1 MKENFMNYEQAHKLL
16 SEKNQLHLLKYYDSL
31 SDNEKAS
38 LLSQIADIDFSLIDM
53 IDRPA
58 SGADADIAPVAALQ
72 IDAINEK
79 RAAYMEAG
87 LASIKKGE
95 LALVLLA
102 GGQGTRLGYSGPKG
116 TFNVGKTKDMYIF
129 QLLIEH
135 TMDIVKLADTWIHFF
150 IMTSDKNHDDTTAF
164 FKEHDYFG
172 YKPEYIHFFKQ
183 EMVPSI
189 DFNRKIYLE
198 EKGRVA
204 MSPNGNGGWFSS
216 LCKAGYLSKLTEHSI
231 KYINVFSVDNVLQ
244 RIADPVFLGAVLTE
258 GFLSGGKVVKKAY
271 PDEKVGVLCTNHG
284 KPYIVEYY
292 ELTDEM
298 RDERDENGDYAYN
311 YGVTLNYIF
320 PVDRLMKIMNESMP
334 LHIVKKAI
342 PYIGDDGELVKPSEP
357 NGYKFE
363 TLALDMIAYMG
374 TCLPFE
380 VDREKEFAPVK
391 NATGNDSI
399 DSARELLRKN
409 GYTL

>member
-1 MKENFMNYEQAHKLL
+1 MGENE
-16 SEKNQLHLLKYYDSL
+16 LKQILREHGQEHIIEAYD
-31 SDNEKAS
+31 
-38 LLSQIADIDFSLIDM
+38 
-53 IDRPA
+53 
-58 SGADADIAPVAALQ
+58 AL
-72 IDAINEK
+72 D
-79 RAAYMEAG
+79 EAG
-87 LASIKKGE
+87 KEKLANQVAKIDWSMVAMAGHKE
-95 LALVLLA
+95 LAQERGKLEPLSALEVNEINARKDEYEAKGLEAIKAGKVGAVLLA
-102 GGQGTRLGYSGPKG
+102 GGQGTRLGSDGPKG
-116 TFNVGKTKDMYIF
+116 KYNIGLTKDVYIF
-129 QLLIEH
+129 ERLIRNLQDV
-135 TMDIVKLADTWIHFF
+135 TDKAGCYVPLY
-150 IMTSDKNHDDTTAF
+150 IMTSDKNNDETIAF
-164 FKEHDYFG
+164 FKEKSYFG
-172 YKPEYIHFFKQ
+172 YPEEYVKFFKQ
-183 EMVPSI
+183 EMAPST
-189 DFNRKIYLE
+189 DYDGKLLME
-198 EKGRVA
+198 AKDSLSL
-204 MSPNGNGGWFSS
+204 SPNGNGGWFYSMS
-216 LCKAGYLSKLTEHSI
+216 VTGILDDVHQRGIEWLNIFA
-231 KYINVFSVDNVLQ
+231 VDNVLQ

-292 ELTDEM
+292 ELTDAM
-298 RDERDENGDYAYN
+298 RDERDANGDYAYN

-342 PYIGDDGELVKPSEP
+342 PYVGEDGEIVKPSEP

-380 VDREKEFAPVK
+380 VDREKEFAPIK

-399 DSARELLRKN
+399 DSARELLKKN

>member
-1 MKENFMNYEQAHKLL
+1 
-16 SEKNQLHLLKYYDSL
+16 
-31 SDNEKAS
+31 
-38 LLSQIADIDFSLIDM
+38 
-53 IDRPA
+53 
-58 SGADADIAPVAALQ
+58 
-72 IDAINEK
+72 
-79 RAAYMEAG
+79 
-87 LASIKKGE
+87 
-95 LALVLLA
+95 
-102 GGQGTRLGYSGPKG
+102 
-116 TFNVGKTKDMYIF
+116 
-129 QLLIEH
+129 
-135 TMDIVKLADTWIHFF
+135 
-150 IMTSDKNHDDTTAF
+150 
-164 FKEHDYFG
+164 
-172 YKPEYIHFFKQ
+172 
-183 EMVPSI
+183 MVPSV
-189 DFNRKIYLE
+189 DFNGKIYLE
-198 EKGRVA
+198 EKGRIA

-216 LCKAGYLSKLTEHSI
+216 LCKAGHLSKLTEHNI

-244 RIADPVFLGAVLTE
+244 RIADPIFLGAVIKE
-258 GFLSGGKVVKKAY
+258 GYLSGGKVVRKAY

-298 RDERDENGDYAYN
+298 RNQRDENGDYAYN

-342 PYIGDDGELVKPSEP
+342 PYVDKNGDIVKPAEP

-363 TLALDMIAYMG
+363 TLALDMIAFMG

-380 VDREKEFAPVK
+380 VEREKEFAPIK

-399 DSARELLRKN
+399 DSARELLKQN

>member
-1 MKENFMNYEQAHKLL
+1 M
-16 SEKNQLHLLKYYDSL
+16 
-31 SDNEKAS
+31 
-38 LLSQIADIDFSLIDM
+38 
-53 IDRPA
+53 
-58 SGADADIAPVAALQ
+58 
-72 IDAINEK
+72 
-79 RAAYMEAG
+79 
-87 LASIKKGE
+87 
-95 LALVLLA
+95 LLA
-102 GGQGTRLGYSGPKG
+102 GGQGTRLGFSGPKG
-116 TFNVGKTKDMYIF
+116 TFNVGETKDMFIF

-135 TMDIVKLADTWIHFF
+135 TLDIVKLADTWIHFF
-150 IMTSDKNHDDTTAF
+150 IMTNEKNHDDTTAF

-172 YKPEYIHFFKQ
+172 YNSDYIHFFKQ
-183 EMVPSI
+183 EMVPSV
-189 DFNRKIYLE
+189 DFDGKIYLE
-198 EKGRVA
+198 EKGRIA

-216 LCKAGYLSKLTEHSI
+216 LCKAGHLSKLTEHNI

-244 RIADPVFLGAVLTE
+244 RIADPVFLGAIIKE
-258 GFLSGGKVVKKAY
+258 GYLSGGKVVRKAY

-298 RDERDENGDYAYN
+298 RDQRDENGDYAYN

-342 PYIGDDGELVKPSEP
+342 PYVDDNGEIVKPAEP

-363 TLALDMIAYMG
+363 TLALDMIAFMG

-380 VDREKEFAPVK
+380 VEREKEFAPIK

-399 DSARELLRKN
+399 DSARELLKKN

>member
-1 MKENFMNYEQAHKLL
+1 MNYESAYELL
-16 SEKNQLHLLKYYDSL
+16 KEKNQLHVLRYYDSL
-31 SDNEKAS
+31 SSEEKS
-38 LLSQIADIDFSLIDM
+38 YLLSQIEDIDFSLIDM
-53 IDRPA
+53 IGKNSNTA
-58 SGADADIAPVAALQ
+58 ESDIAPVAALQ
-72 IDAINEK
+72 MDAIK
-79 RAAYMEAG
+79 HSRDKYMSAG
-87 LASIKKGE
+87 IDSIKRGE

-102 GGQGTRLGYSGPKG
+102 GGQGTRLGFTGPKG
-116 TFNVGKTKDMYIF
+116 TFNVGVTKDMYIF
-129 QLLIEH
+129 QLLVEH
-135 TMDIVKLADTWIHFF
+135 TMDIVNLTDTWIHFF
-150 IMTSDKNHDDTTAF
+150 IMTSEKNNDDTIAF
-164 FKEHDYFG
+164 FKEHSYFG
-172 YKPEYIHFFKQ
+172 YNPDYIHFFKQ
-183 EMVPSI
+183 EMVPSV
-189 DFNRKIYLE
+189 DFNGRIYLE
-198 EKGRVA
+198 EKGRIA

-216 LCKAGYLSKLTEHSI
+216 LCKAGHLDKITKHNI

-292 ELTDEM
+292 ELTDAM

-320 PVDRLMKIMNESMP
+320 PVDRLMTIMNESMP

-342 PYIGDDGELVKPSEP
+342 PYIGDDGELVRPAEP

-380 VDREKEFAPVK
+380 VEREKEFAPVK
-391 NATGNDSI
+391 NKEGNDSI
-399 DSARELLRKN
+399 DSARELLKKN

>member
-1 MKENFMNYEQAHKLL
+1 MNYENAYKLL
-16 SEKNQLHLLKYYDSL
+16 EEKGQLHLLKYYDTL
-31 SDNEKAS
+31 SEAEQAA
-38 LLSQIADIDFSLIDM
+38 LLNQISEIDFSLIDM
-53 IDRPA
+53 IGHNS
-58 SGADADIAPVAALQ
+58 SGSDSDIAPVAALQ
-72 IDAINEK
+72 MDSIAEK
-79 RAAYMEAG
+79 YDIYKNAG
-87 LASIKKGE
+87 LEAIKAGD

-102 GGQGTRLGYSGPKG
+102 GGQGTRLGFSGPKG
-116 TFNVGKTKDMYIF
+116 TFNVGVTKDMFIF

-135 TMDIVKLADTWIHFF
+135 TLDIVKMADTWIHFF
-150 IMTSDKNHDDTTAF
+150 IMTNEKNHDDTTSF

-172 YKPEYIHFFKQ
+172 YNPEYVHFFKQ
-183 EMVPSI
+183 EMVPSV
-189 DFNRKIYLE
+189 DFNGKIYLE
-198 EKGRVA
+198 EKGKVA

-216 LCKAGYLSKLTEHSI
+216 LCKAGHLDKLTKYGI

-244 RIADPVFLGAVLTE
+244 RIADPVFLGAVLTK

-292 ELTDEM
+292 ELTDAM
-298 RDERDENGDYAYN
+298 RDERDANGDYAYN

-342 PYIGDDGELVKPSEP
+342 PYVGEDGEIVKPSEP

-380 VDREKEFAPVK
+380 VDREKEFAPIK

-399 DSARELLRKN
+399 DSARELLKKN

>member
-1 MKENFMNYEQAHKLL
+1 MNYESAYNLL
-16 SEKNQLHLLKYYDSL
+16 EQKGQLHLLKYYDTL
-31 SDNEKAS
+31 SDLEKSA
-38 LLSQIADIDFSLIDM
+38 LLAQIKDIDFSLLDM
-53 IDRPA
+53 INKDTTGTE
-58 SGADADIAPVAALQ
+58 SDIAPVAALQ
-72 IDAINEK
+72 MDSIEK
-79 RAAYMEAG
+79 ARDSYKAAG
-87 LASIKKGE
+87 IASIQAGE

-102 GGQGTRLGYSGPKG
+102 GGQGTRLGFSGPKG
-116 TFNVGKTKDMYIF
+116 TFNVGITKDMFIF

-135 TMDIVKLADTWIHFF
+135 TMDVVGEAGTWIHFF
-150 IMTSDKNHDDTTAF
+150 IMTNEKNHEDTQKF
-164 FKEHDYFG
+164 FEEHDYFG
-172 YKPEYIHFFKQ
+172 YNKEYIHFFKQ
-183 EMVPSI
+183 EMVPSV
-189 DFNRKIYLE
+189 DFNGKIYLE
-198 EKGRVA
+198 EKGKVA

-216 LCKAGYLSKLTEHSI
+216 LCKAGHLRTLTENNI

-244 RIADPVFLGAVLTE
+244 RIADPVFLGAVITE
-258 GFLSGGKVVKKAY
+258 GYLSGGKVVRKAY

-292 ELTDEM
+292 ELTDAM

-320 PVDRLMKIMNESMP
+320 PIDRLMSIMNENMP

-342 PYIGDDGELVKPSEP
+342 PYIGDDGELVNPSEP

-380 VDREKEFAPVK
+380 VDREKEFAPIK

-399 DSARELLRKN
+399 DSARKLLMKN

>member
-1 MKENFMNYEQAHKLL
+1 M
-16 SEKNQLHLLKYYDSL
+16 EK
-31 SDNEKAS
+31 
-38 LLSQIADIDFSLIDM
+38 IFID
-53 IDRPA
+53 
-58 SGADADIAPVAALQ
+58 
-72 IDAINEK
+72 
-79 RAAYMEAG
+79 
-87 LASIKKGE
+87 
-95 LALVLLA
+95 
-102 GGQGTRLGYSGPKG
+102 
-116 TFNVGKTKDMYIF
+116 
-129 QLLIEH
+129 
-135 TMDIVKLADTWIHFF
+135 
-150 IMTSDKNHDDTTAF
+150 
-164 FKEHDYFG
+164 
-172 YKPEYIHFFKQ
+172 
-183 EMVPSI
+183 
-189 DFNRKIYLE
+189 
-198 EKGRVA
+198 
-204 MSPNGNGGWFSS
+204 
-216 LCKAGYLSKLTEHSI
+216 KLTKYGI

-292 ELTDEM
+292 ELTDAM
-298 RDERDENGDYAYN
+298 RDERDANGDYAYN

-342 PYIGDDGELVKPSEP
+342 PYVGEDGEIVKPSEP

-380 VDREKEFAPVK
+380 VDREKEFAPIK

-399 DSARELLRKN
+399 DSARALLKKN